1 MDKDLAR
8 DFSQHLIQKS
18 EVGDFIEDMGEIIDY
33 FETDVPVTIVE
44 RPKISNSSLK
54 IVFVTKTKREFTR
67 DYQLDFKDLSNDNK
81 TPALINEL
89 KKFMIGCESVQEAE
103 IQSKIVLH
111 MDKKLGSRE
120 EVKNWAQ
127 SLNQMIVRMGEFGV
141 KIFYA
146 GNENFT
152 YFNGKEKE
160 FKTEYPGRG
169 DYTNTFDIS
178 ENLDWLLNNI
188 ESKNNKRVDQIARTL
203 IENTQKLWIKK
214 KIVNPKVLAFSS
226 DPIQEVPQNLIDD
239 FTTFSKKWKLTNAGK
254 QELVNILS
262 KARMGL

>member
-33 FETDVPVTIVE
+33 FETDVPVTIK

-54 IVFVTKTKREFTR
+54 IIFVTKTKREFTR
-67 DYQLDFKDLSNDNK
+67 DYQLSFKDLLNDNK
-81 TPALINEL
+81 TPAYINEL
-89 KKFMIGCESVQEAE
+89 KKFMIGCESIQEAE
-103 IQSKIVLH
+103 IHSKIVLH
-111 MDKKLGSRE
+111 MDKKLETRE
-120 EVKNWAQ
+120 EIKNWAQ

-141 KIFYA
+141 KILFT

-152 YFNGKEKE
+152 YFNGAEEE

-169 DYTNTFDIS
+169 SYTEIFDIS

-188 ESKNNKRVDQIARTL
+188 DSKNNKRVDQITRTL

-214 KIVNPKVLAFSS
+214 KIANPKVLAFSS

>member
-44 RPKISNSSLK
+44 RPKISNSSLE
-54 IVFVTKTKREFTR
+54 ISFVTNTKKFLERKYELNFEK
-67 DYQLDFKDLSNDNK
+67 LLNDNK
-81 TPALINEL
+81 TPAFINEL
-89 KKFMIGCESVQEAE
+89 KKFMIGCESIQEAQ
-103 IQSKIVLH
+103 IHSKIVLH
-111 MDKKLGSRE
+111 MDKKLETRE

-127 SLNQMIVRMGEFGV
+127 SLNQMIGRMEEFGV

-152 YFNGKEKE
+152 YFNGTEKE
-160 FKTEYPGRG
+160 LKNEYPYIPR
-169 DYTNTFDIS
+169 DTEIFDIS

-188 ESKNNKRVDQIARTL
+188 DSKNNKRVDQITRTL

-214 KIVNPKVLAFSS
+214 KIANPKVLAFSS